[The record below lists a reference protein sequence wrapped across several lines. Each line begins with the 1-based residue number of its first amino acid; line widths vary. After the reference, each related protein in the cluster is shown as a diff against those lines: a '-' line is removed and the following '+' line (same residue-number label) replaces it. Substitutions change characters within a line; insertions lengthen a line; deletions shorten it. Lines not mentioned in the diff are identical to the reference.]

1 VANSGS
7 HQRQSVRHLRR
18 KPQAEGDEEG
28 LAARQCHG
36 IGHLARLL
44 AHGAARSEDRP
55 LGQLILSEARK
66 SPTRSAEIAR
76 NLAAAVAVLALVGV
90 SASAAGAAGQT
101 RRYSTPATAPLATA
115 VVDSGLFGGG
125 ERAAAFAR
133 TRAAGATYARLI
145 VYWGNIAPSTPPADF
160 VATDPTSAGYSW
172 EGVDAVVEA
181 AEAAGL
187 TPILDIVVP
196 PSWAYDSQPSGVNG
210 GSPNVADL
218 RDFAAAL
225 AKHFDGATPG
235 TPTAHVFQVWNEPNL
250 SLDMCPVSASTYRAM
265 VNAVADSVHAVDGSN
280 LVVAGGLDPF
290 GHKKSKGQEWYSLR
304 PLAFM
309 RSLLCLSKGSHPHAT
324 CNQPIHF
331 DVWSHHPYTYG
342 GPFGRAK
349 LIDDVE
355 LGDLPKMRAVLK
367 AGLRLHHVVS
377 AQPVKFWVTEFSWDT
392 NPPRKH
398 AASLGLAARW
408 TAESLHQMW
417 LSGVSLV
424 TWFLLE
430 DLPKPSPWQSGLYF
444 HSSSL
449 DTARPKP
456 VRTAFRFPF
465 VAYRRRSGVSV
476 WGRVATS
483 DKELVTVQRRHGKS
497 GRWRTVALVQSNG
510 YGIFR
515 ARLKLEASKKDW
527 LRAVATGSGRSLAFS
542 LTVPHHPNVV
552 P

>member
-1 VANSGS
+1 MG
-7 HQRQSVRHLRR
+7 
-18 KPQAEGDEEG
+18 GT
-28 LAARQCHG
+28 
-36 IGHLARLL
+36 
-44 AHGAARSEDRP
+44 
-55 LGQLILSEARK
+55 ARK
-66 SPTRSAEIAR
+66 LVATVAILVLVAVS
-76 NLAAAVAVLALVGV
+76 AAVAA
-90 SASAAGAAGQT
+90 AAGHT
-101 RRYSTPATAPLATA
+101 RTYSTPATEPLATGI
-115 VVDSGLFGGG
+115 VDSGLFGGS
-125 ERAAAFAR
+125 EKAAAFAQ

-145 VYWGNIAPSTPPADF
+145 VYWASIAPSTQPDSF
-160 VATDPTSAGYSW
+160 VATDPTSPGYSW
-172 EGVDAVVEA
+172 DGIDAVVGA

-187 TPILDIVVP
+187 TPILDIMTP
-196 PSWAYDSQPSGVNG
+196 PPWAYETQPSGDNG

-218 RDFAAAL
+218 RDFATAL
-225 AKHFDGATPG
+225 AKHYDGASPG
-235 TPTAHVFQVWNEPNL
+235 APTAHVFQVWNEPNL
-250 SLDMCPVSASTYRAM
+250 SLYMSPVSASSYRAM
-265 VNAVADSVHAVDGSN
+265 VNSVADSVHAVDRSN

-290 GHKKSKGQEWYSLR
+290 GHKKTKGQDWYSLR

-309 RSLLCLSKGSHPHAT
+309 RSLLCLSKGSHPHST
-324 CNQPIHF
+324 CDQPIHF

-349 LIDDVE
+349 LKDDVE

-367 AGLRLHHVVS
+367 AGVRLHHVVS
-377 AQPVKFWVTEFSWDT
+377 AHSVKFWVTEFSWDT

-430 DLPKPSPWQSGLYF
+430 DLAKPSPWQSGLYF

-465 VAYRRRSGVSV
+465 VAYLHHSSVSV

-483 DKELVTVQRRHGKS
+483 DKQLVTVQRRHGKS
-497 GRWRTVALVQSNG
+497 GRWRTVALVRSNG
-510 YGIFR
+510 YGIFK
-515 ARLKLEASKKDW
+515 ASFRLRASKKDW
-527 LRAVATGSGRSLAFS
+527 LRATSAGSGKSLAFS

>member
-1 VANSGS
+1 VG
-7 HQRQSVRHLRR
+7 
-18 KPQAEGDEEG
+18 
-28 LAARQCHG
+28 
-36 IGHLARLL
+36 
-44 AHGAARSEDRP
+44 GA
-55 LGQLILSEARK
+55 
-66 SPTRSAEIAR
+66 AR
-76 NLAAAVAVLALVGV
+76 NLAATVAILLLVAV
-90 SASAAGAAGQT
+90 SASVAGAAGHT
-101 RRYSTPATAPLATA
+101 RTYATPATAPLATA
-115 VVDSGLFGGG
+115 IVDSGLFGGS

-133 TRAAGATYARLI
+133 TRAAGATYVRLI
-145 VYWGNIAPSTPPADF
+145 VYWGGIAPSTPPAGF
-160 VATDPTSAGYSW
+160 VATDPTSPGYSW
-172 EGVDAVVEA
+172 DGIDGVVRA

-187 TPILDIVVP
+187 TPILDVTNP
-196 PSWAYDSQPSGVNG
+196 PTWAYETQPSGVND

-218 RDFAAAL
+218 GDFATAL
-225 AKHFDGATPG
+225 ATHYDGATAG
-235 TPTAHVFQVWNEPNL
+235 APTAHVFQVWNEPNL
-250 SLDMCPVSASTYRAM
+250 SLDMSPVDPGTYRAM
-265 VNAVADSVHAVDGSN
+265 VNAVAGSVHAVDRSN

-290 GHKKSKGQEWYSLR
+290 GHKKSKGQEWYSVR

-324 CNQPIHF
+324 CNRPIHF

-342 GPFGRAK
+342 GPFGHAK
-349 LIDDVE
+349 LRDDVE

-377 AQPVKFWVTEFSWDT
+377 AHPVKFWVTEFSWDT

-398 AASLGLAARW
+398 AAPPGLAARW

-449 DTARPKP
+449 DTARAKP
-456 VRTAFRFPF
+456 VRSAFRFPF
-465 VAYRRRSGVSV
+465 VAYRHGSGLSV

-483 DKELVTVQRRHGKS
+483 DKELVTVQRRHGKK
-497 GRWRTVALVQSNG
+497 GPWRTVALVRSNG
-510 YGIFR
+510 YGIFK
-515 ARLKLEASKKDW
+515 AAFKLQASKKDW
-527 LRAVATGSGRSLAFS
+527 LRAVAAGSGRSLGFS